1 MANFGNFGFIPQS
14 TTELPKFSFG
24 SISHDSVIDDGG
36 VDATVVDATLFP
48 ILGSNSESA
57 KVNLSI
63 TALID
68 SSWNVTTDI
77 PFLVCF

>member
-1 MANFGNFGFIPQS
+1 MANFGNFGFIPKS
-14 TTELPKFSFG
+14 TTELPKFSFE
-24 SISHDSVIDDGG
+24 SINNDSVIDDGG
-36 VDATVVDATLFP
+36 VGATVVDATLFP

-63 TALID
+63 SALID